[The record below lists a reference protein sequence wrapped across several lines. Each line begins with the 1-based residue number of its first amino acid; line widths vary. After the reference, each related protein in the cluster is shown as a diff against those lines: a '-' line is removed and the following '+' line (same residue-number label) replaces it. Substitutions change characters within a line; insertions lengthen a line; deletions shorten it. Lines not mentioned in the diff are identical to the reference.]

1 MNIKCLSR
9 VDYDPQDSN
18 RSVVS
23 LTGLLSATMLFLS
36 LFMSGKLQ
44 ALEVPDFEQLVRDK
58 GGAVVKISVSG
69 KVEKSAPGIEG
80 QQLPESLRRY
90 FEHLPQQPRP
100 DSRPSV
106 GFGSGF
112 IISEDGY
119 IVTNA
124 HVVDSATEI
133 TVSLPDRR
141 EYSATLIGSDER
153 SDIALLKVNAT
164 GLPVLTLG
172 DSTGVNVGQWVLA
185 IGSPFGFEYTA
196 TQGIVSALSRSLPE
210 ENYVPFIQTD
220 VAVNPGNSG
229 GPLFDTN
236 GKVIGVNSQI
246 FSRSGGYMGVSFA
259 IPVNVVKSVV
269 AQLQD
274 TGYVSRGWLGV
285 LIQRVDKSLAESFG
299 LDRPSGAL
307 VSKVTDNS
315 PADAAGIQQGDII
328 LSFDGKPVER
338 SSHLPPLVGLI
349 PVGDAVELELLR
361 KGEKL
366 VLPVT
371 IAELED
377 DSVRPVKTGSNSL
390 EGESRLGLIVSDLTA
405 EQKSEPGAAGVIVEK
420 TDPDGAAAL
429 AGIQTGDLLLSFN
442 QTEVSSVAQLAEL
455 VAAAPS
461 GKPLAVLVQRNNSP
475 LYSAL
480 TLN

>member
-1 MNIKCLSR
+1 
-9 VDYDPQDSN
+9 
-18 RSVVS
+18 
-23 LTGLLSATMLFLS
+23 
-36 LFMSGKLQ
+36 
-44 ALEVPDFEQLVRDK
+44 
-58 GGAVVKISVSG
+58 
-69 KVEKSAPGIEG
+69 
-80 QQLPESLRRY
+80 
-90 FEHLPQQPRP
+90 
-100 DSRPSV
+100 
-106 GFGSGF
+106 
-112 IISEDGY
+112 
-119 IVTNA
+119 
-124 HVVDSATEI
+124 
-133 TVSLPDRR
+133 
-141 EYSATLIGSDER
+141 
-153 SDIALLKVNAT
+153 
-164 GLPVLTLG
+164 
-172 DSTGVNVGQWVLA
+172 
-185 IGSPFGFEYTA
+185 
-196 TQGIVSALSRSLPE
+196 
-210 ENYVPFIQTD
+210 
-220 VAVNPGNSG
+220 
-229 GPLFDTN
+229 
-236 GKVIGVNSQI
+236 
-246 FSRSGGYMGVSFA
+246 MGVSFA

-285 LIQRVDKSLAESFG
+285 LIQSVDKSLAESFG

-377 DSVRPVKTGSNSL
+377 DSARPVKTGSNSL